1 MLAAVAVL
9 AGCQANLEEL
19 VVSFQPKATPAQKL
33 AVRENCHSVGK
44 AVLEPPDR
52 NKLAS
57 SRAYPVRYKVTNAS
71 TQDKAAVFAC
81 VGRQAGVR
89 GIDDVTA
96 DG

>member
-9 AGCQANLEEL
+9 AACQADPEEL

-33 AVRENCHSVGK
+33 AVRESCPSVGK

-57 SRAYPVRYKVTNAS
+57 SAAYPVRYKVTNAS
-71 TQDKAAVFAC
+71 TQEKAAIFAC
-81 VGRQAGVR
+81 VGRQPGVR
-89 GIDDVTA
+89 GIDDVT
-96 DG
+96 GGG